1 MRTGLKEKM
10 VTRERFKTKV
20 DIVYYSDSTKIT
32 NSYLLTK
39 SEIERV
45 AETIDYS
52 RQYMYSWKC
61 KYLRNTRSYILEITG
76 NKKSTITGNESSTTY
91 YPTTKAVAD
100 YVSGIVGDINTI
112 LDEINGEEI

>member
-1 MRTGLKEKM
+1 MRTGLKQKM

-45 AETIDYS
+45 AEIIDYS

-76 NKKSTITGNESSTTY
+76 NNRLHRLGLFRKKTRYTVLLEKENRFSKIFYWLIGR
-91 YPTTKAVAD
+91 
-100 YVSGIVGDINTI
+100 
-112 LDEINGEEI
+112 